1 MTLSLAYAAGI
12 DCKVRRRTSSS
23 LGRRLFARRLDSC
36 GSGQLVDAPRRAMRC
51 PPPSP
56 TSARREVLSRPFV
69 SPQTHMS
76 VERSR
81 HEHRSRLPRRSQ
93 HISQRIGTAAT
104 TQPGSHQH
112 GSAASAC
119 GLAPV
124 LTRFAQISP
133 APASSLAAIARP
145 ACATLTRTPLHTQS
159 RIAVLHTHTPRL
171 QDRHLDNSHTPPPLA
186 PRTSPLR
193 YPIRPPAPSLDA
205 SFEPPTLTLSR
216 RLSVFN
222 PDLPSTFPPPA
233 V

>member
-186 PRTSPLR
+186 PRHITSALSN
-193 YPIRPPAPSLDA
+193 PAPCS
-205 SFEPPTLTLSR
+205 LSR
-216 RLSVFN
+216 RLVRTTHPHAQS
-222 PDLPSTFPPPA
+222 PPFSL
-233 V
+233 